1 MSKQAFADD
10 IGSLKD
16 VLAIG
21 LAEDVCGIYKILRAR
36 YVFRDFSV
44 KTRLLDVAL
53 APEKHAVKKLEQL
66 MKSILEA
73 VNGDE
78 RAAADFR
85 SKVKVFCSDGEPA
98 ELAAGA
104 ICRTRLP
111 ALRTVWRCTLH
122 SGQKSL
128 EAAVKSDERVNM
140 LVTEL
145 VSRFSD
151 SDGLGS
157 LARAVTNSTKLKFHF
172 TAVQQRDLDSLAEL
186 ALLASSV
193 SPVVAITRYEV

>member
-1 MSKQAFADD
+1 MQLDPRYRRRCELASRGDAQNFPLGRSSERQHWAHVVTMSKQAFADD

-85 SKVKVFCSDGEPA
+85 SKVKARLRA
-98 ELAAGA
+98 E
-104 ICRTRLP
+104 
-111 ALRTVWRCTLH
+111 
-122 SGQKSL
+122 
-128 EAAVKSDERVNM
+128 
-140 LVTEL
+140 
-145 VSRFSD
+145 SRK
-151 SDGLGS
+151 
-157 LARAVTNSTKLKFHF
+157 TW
-172 TAVQQRDLDSLAEL
+172 
-186 ALLASSV
+186 
-193 SPVVAITRYEV
+193 I